1 MPVQV
6 WRMTVL
12 NLSFSGAGFLW
23 MYHMG
28 VAEAFL
34 RHGDKLLG
42 LVRAYA
48 GASSGALVA
57 ALMVTAP
64 DKIQVGQHLTP
75 LVCREK

>member
-1 MPVQV
+1 MIRVMPVQV
-6 WRMTVL
+6 LRMTVL

-28 VAEAFL
+28 AVEAFL

-48 GASSGALVA
+48 GASSGALA
-57 ALMVTAP
+57 AAVMVTAP
-64 DKIQVGQHLTP
+64 DKIKVEQHSTP
-75 LVCREK
+75 L